1 MNINFDITNDTIN
14 YMCSRGKEPKA
25 TLHYLLRCNLY
36 SIYRLELLNNVS
48 ALNRS
53 LKNSLE
59 EKLLK
64 ILLYAAEDLTSQ
76 SNSEILKCTIKFIKK
91 SDCFSGPL
99 SLSQFLFY
107 FFFSL
112 SIQYLIFLYVLCF
125 LCSIYVQNL
134 QQAVYVFCKFSV
146 LCCFIYFLFLN
157 YL

>member
-64 ILLYAAEDLTSQ
+64 ILLYAAEDLTSK

-112 SIQYLIFLYVLCF
+112 TKYLVFNIFICTLFFMFNICTEFTASSICLL
-125 LCSIYVQNL
+125 
-134 QQAVYVFCKFSV
+134 
-146 LCCFIYFLFLN
+146 
-157 YL
+157 